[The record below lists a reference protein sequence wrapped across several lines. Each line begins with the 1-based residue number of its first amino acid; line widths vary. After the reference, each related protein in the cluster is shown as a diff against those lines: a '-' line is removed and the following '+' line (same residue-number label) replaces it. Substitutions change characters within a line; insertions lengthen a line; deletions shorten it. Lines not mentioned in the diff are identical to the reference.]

1 MATPVFV
8 DLPKDTWTKI
18 AENITVGQVHLVDN
32 SPNVVRS
39 TYIQPTG
46 GTAPADDAA
55 LGVPAFVEGSTE
67 QMLFNAAADVY
78 LRPEGVASRVRVD
91 V

>member
-1 MATPVFV
+1 MSTPAFTA
-8 DLPKDTWTKI
+8 LPADTWTKI
-18 AENITVGQVHLVDN
+18 ATNINQGQMHLTDN
-32 SPNVVRS
+32 SPNVVRY

-46 GTAPADDAA
+46 AAAPADDAA
-55 LGVPAFVEGSTE
+55 LGIPVFEQGTTESLSFSTG
-67 QMLFNAAADVY
+67 ADVY

>member
-8 DLPKDTWTKI
+8 TLPKNVFTKI
-18 AENITVGQVHLVDN
+18 ATGITQGQVHLVDN
-32 SPNVVRS
+32 SPNNIVS

-46 GTAPADDAA
+46 AAAPANDVA
-55 LGVPAFVEGSTE
+55 LGVPVFDTGTTE
-67 QMLFNAAADVY
+67 TMNFDAAADVY
-78 LRPEGVASRVRVD
+78 LMPVGEVSRVRVD

>member
-8 DLPKDTWTKI
+8 ALPADTWTKI
-18 AENITVGQVHLVDN
+18 ATGILRGQMHLVSTDA
-32 SPNVVRS
+32 NVVRY

-46 GTAPADDAA
+46 AAAPANDPT
-55 LGVPAFVEGSTE
+55 LGTPVFEGVTTE
-67 QMLFNAAADVY
+67 SLSFSVGTDVY
-78 LRPEGVASRVRVD
+78 LRPDGEVSRVRVD